1 MNQAFKAP
9 QLPGHDYAYNTPLAD
24 LDPSN
29 PLIWPKQ
36 EMWAIFERLRNEDPL
51 HWCKEAWMSDERP
64 DDMEPVGAYWS
75 VTRYED
81 IMAIDTDHHRFSSEP
96 AIVLPNPA
104 EDFPL
109 PMFIAMDQPK
119 HDIQRRTVAPIVA
132 SPSLSKMSELIRE
145 RTQYVLDSVPINEE
159 FDWVDKV
166 SIELTTMMLATLF
179 DFPFEDRRKLTRW
192 SDVTTAGP
200 ETGIVESEEQRRA
213 ELMECVEYFMGLW
226 HERIGG
232 NGHDLITMLAN
243 GENTRD
249 MDATEYLGNLLL
261 LIVGG
266 NDTTRNSISGG
277 VLALNE
283 HPAEYDKLLADPRL
297 IPKMVPEMIRWQS
310 PVAHMCRTAVKDVE
324 LGGKTI
330 RAGDKVVMWYIS
342 GNRDSDAI
350 PDADKFIIDRANPR
364 HHLSFGY
371 GIHRC
376 VGNRLGEMQLMVL
389 WEEILKRFKRIEV
402 VDDPVYLRSNF
413 IHGIRDLPVQIKG

>member
-119 HDIQRRTVAPIVA
+119 HDVQRRTVAPIVA

-179 DFPFEDRRKLTRW
+179 DFPFEDRRKLTYW
-192 SDVTTAGP
+192 SDISIGSP
-200 ETGIVESEEQRRA
+200 ETLS
-213 ELMECVEYFMGLW
+213 
-226 HERIGG
+226 
-232 NGHDLITMLAN
+232 LIH
-243 GENTRD
+243 
-249 MDATEYLGNLLL
+249 
-261 LIVGG
+261 I
-266 NDTTRNSISGG
+266 
-277 VLALNE
+277 
-283 HPAEYDKLLADPRL
+283 
-297 IPKMVPEMIRWQS
+297 
-310 PVAHMCRTAVKDVE
+310 
-324 LGGKTI
+324 
-330 RAGDKVVMWYIS
+330 
-342 GNRDSDAI
+342 
-350 PDADKFIIDRANPR
+350 
-364 HHLSFGY
+364 
-371 GIHRC
+371 
-376 VGNRLGEMQLMVL
+376 
-389 WEEILKRFKRIEV
+389 
-402 VDDPVYLRSNF
+402 
-413 IHGIRDLPVQIKG
+413 